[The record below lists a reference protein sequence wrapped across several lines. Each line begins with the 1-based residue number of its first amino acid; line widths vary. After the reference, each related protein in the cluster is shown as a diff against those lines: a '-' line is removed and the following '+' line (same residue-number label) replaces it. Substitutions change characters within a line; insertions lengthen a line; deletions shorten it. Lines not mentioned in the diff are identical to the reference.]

1 MKAIYVVALL
11 AVVFVL
17 AYNPKTRRVE
27 NFMQFQQPKYP
38 GPNSQCCSKNKY
50 VANNPTQCTPAHY
63 QGVQF
68 ADNKYGCPVKHPEA
82 YLGAIIGR

>member
-1 MKAIYVVALL
+1 MKAVYIIALL

-17 AYNPKTRRVE
+17 MYNPKSRRVE
-27 NFMQFQQPKYP
+27 SFIEFQQPKYP
-38 GPNSQCCSKNKY
+38 GTDSQCCSKNKY
-50 VANNPTQCTPAHY
+50 MANNPTQCTPPHF

-68 ADNKYGCPVKHPEA
+68 ADNSYGCPVKHPEA